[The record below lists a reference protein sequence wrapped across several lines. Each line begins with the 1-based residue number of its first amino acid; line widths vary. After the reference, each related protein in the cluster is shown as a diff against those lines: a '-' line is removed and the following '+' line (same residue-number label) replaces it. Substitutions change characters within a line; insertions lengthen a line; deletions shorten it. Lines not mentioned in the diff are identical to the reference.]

1 MTGTLTCQTPNLPSL
16 SFSSPPPSP
25 RGTGPPLCPCPSQE
39 LNSEENL
46 CKCSVHFHC
55 ADFGAPARLWAL
67 GAQAPP
73 RCASGRL
80 SLAGDPVLS
89 RSQHLLLPFSGQG
102 HVGGVV
108 WAGAEGTC
116 AGILAFLSPWPYSPM
131 SAFSDSGC
139 ARVWFCSSDCDLS
152 GLPYVWEGLW
162 HWVMGDWLPC
172 PCLSL
177 PEPALYLPQG
187 IFSGLGAQRSAF
199 TIFLLRYLS

>member
-1 MTGTLTCQTPNLPSL
+1 MSAAGRGGGEPPGMTGTLTCQTPNLPSL

-102 HVGGVV
+102 HVGGVGWSGGDLRWDPGFSV
-108 WAGAEGTC
+108 P
-116 AGILAFLSPWPYSPM
+116 LA
-131 SAFSDSGC
+131 
-139 ARVWFCSSDCDLS
+139 
-152 GLPYVWEGLW
+152 
-162 HWVMGDWLPC
+162 
-172 PCLSL
+172 
-177 PEPALYLPQG
+177 
-187 IFSGLGAQRSAF
+187 IFSNVC
-199 TIFLLRYLS
+199 ILRFRLCPGVVLQQ